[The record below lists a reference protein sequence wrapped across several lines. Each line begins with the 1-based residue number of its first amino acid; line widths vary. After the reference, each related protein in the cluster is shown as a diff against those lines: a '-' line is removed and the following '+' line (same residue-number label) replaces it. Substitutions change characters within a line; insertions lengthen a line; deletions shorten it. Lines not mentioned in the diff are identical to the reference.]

1 MKLRKKQL
9 VCLIVAAG
17 MLAASGLLTGVSRH
31 LARLPS
37 DQFAAERW
45 EGTRDLS
52 YSQFSAFFGEDA
64 AMLPEEIESL
74 RERMDASLVAASLAP
89 AQEDARIWYDA
100 YSTQVGTLTAE
111 GTRPAGTAAMAVAVG
126 GDFFLL
132 HDWRFLDGSA
142 ITEDD
147 LMTDRVVLDETLSW
161 ALFGSSD
168 AAGMTVIVNGKR
180 CVVAGVVEP
189 PSDYASAQ
197 AYGGEP
203 RLYMPF
209 RLYED
214 WQAETGQRA
223 AVQCYEA
230 VLPDPVRNFAAGL
243 MDAVVKRPGVQI
255 RNNTSRSSFGETWKQ
270 LTHLHEA
277 VTVPEPIAYP
287 HWENAARIIDFDRAL
302 LLPVQLLLLAY
313 PALYLLWLLWKG
325 YQLVN
330 GFIRKKTEAYRQRYR
345 SLIRTEEDET

>member
-1 MKLRKKQL
+1 MGIVR
-9 VCLIVAAG
+9 LIG
-17 MLAASGLLTGVSRH
+17 CSRH
-31 LARLPS
+31 
-37 DQFAAERW
+37 DGHCERQ
-45 EGTRDLS
+45 T
-52 YSQFSAFFGEDA
+52 
-64 AMLPEEIESL
+64 L
-74 RERMDASLVAASLAP
+74 RCGR
-89 AQEDARIWYDA
+89 RC
-100 YSTQVGTLTAE
+100 
-111 GTRPAGTAAMAVAVG
+111 GTALGLCIGAG
-126 GDFFLL
+126 L
-132 HDWRFLDGSA
+132 WRG
-142 ITEDD
+142 
-147 LMTDRVVLDETLSW
+147 
-161 ALFGSSD
+161 
-168 AAGMTVIVNGKR
+168 AA
-180 CVVAGVVEP
+180 A
-189 PSDYASAQ
+189 
-197 AYGGEP
+197 
-203 RLYMPF
+203 YMPF

-255 RNNTSRSSFGETWKQ
+255 RNNTSRSSFGETWQQ

-277 VTVPEPIAYP
+277 VTVAEPIAYP